1 MHTQLSVCACAL
13 ICVSWVYAEKV
24 SCSHT
29 HMYLKECDHTS
40 STVLSVLLT
49 AFTPLVI
56 SCHWTL
62 IRSLLTNEECFPNKT
77 ACRLST
83 PSRRTSISSAF
94 QFSFFAFV
102 DILKVCKLF
111 YTAFVR
117 QHVIWHMIF
126 CGPVLRYGNKYDVFC
141 ETQLYHRANN
151 LRCFDE
157 TDVRTSQK
165 TTYAQFKIYRTN
177 FTDEIGPRTAV

>member
-1 MHTQLSVCACAL
+1 MGWNGILYICAIRYTC
-13 ICVSWVYAEKV
+13 
-24 SCSHT
+24 
-29 HMYLKECDHTS
+29 TS

-56 SCHWTL
+56 SCHWTFFL
-62 IRSLLTNEECFPNKT
+62 SLLINEECFPNKM

-83 PSRRTSISSAF
+83 PSRSTSISSAF

-102 DILKVCKLF
+102 DILKVCKLSD
-111 YTAFVR
+111 TAIIR

-126 CGPVLRYGNKYDVFC
+126 CGPVLRHGKKYDVFC
-141 ETQLYHRANN
+141 ETQLFHRANN

-157 TDVRTSQK
+157 L
-165 TTYAQFKIYRTN
+165 TYALLRKQCTHNLRYIVRPLLMKLA
-177 FTDEIGPRTAV
+177 PVQL